1 MNDFNI
7 NSGKFALN
15 DDIDLIIQQIDILFD
30 TTPHEVL
37 GEEDYGTTYDKYLYQ
52 LKISNDAL
60 KNVVLDDL
68 HSLDLF
74 GFVPEVEVYLMMG
87 TEQDIA
93 LIDITLTR
101 YGETYNKTYKIS

>member
-7 NSGKFALN
+7 DSGKFALN
-15 DDIDLIIQQIDILFD
+15 DDIDLIIQQLDILFD
-30 TTPHEVL
+30 TTPREVL